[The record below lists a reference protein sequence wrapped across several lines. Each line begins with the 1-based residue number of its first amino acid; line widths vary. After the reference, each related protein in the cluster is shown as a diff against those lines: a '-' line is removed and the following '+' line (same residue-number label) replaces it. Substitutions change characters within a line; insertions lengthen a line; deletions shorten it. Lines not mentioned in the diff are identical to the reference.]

1 MARLQTALSLLI
13 ASTALPAFAATPKAT
28 PQKAPSLVEIPSA
41 PENNPSPATPQAC
54 TSIDAD
60 AARLACYDVALGRQV
75 NVPTATQNDNKA
87 KAITVTQTKDVPLS
101 TAINPFDAANQSTT
115 PITPT
120 TSLLDR
126 RWELS
131 PESKLGTFTLRAHK
145 PLYILP
151 IFYNNNPNTTP
162 SSPNPLNTVTKP
174 LNIDDAES
182 KFQFSLKTKALEN
195 IFGNNG
201 DLWLGYTQTSRWQ
214 VYNAED
220 SRPFRETNYEPEAS
234 LIFRTNYNFL
244 GLDGRL
250 LGLTLDHQSNGRAL
264 PLSRSWNRAILNI
277 GLERGDWVVML
288 RPWYRI
294 PESKADDDNP
304 DISNYLGRGDLQ
316 ITRKWNNQEFSLMLR
331 HSLKTGDKSHGA
343 AQLDWTFPLQGNL
356 RGFVQ
361 VFNGYGES
369 LIDYNHQSTYVGLG
383 VSLLNWY

>member
-1 MARLQTALSLLI
+1 MSRLPQTALSVLI
-13 ASTALPAFAATPKAT
+13 ISCTAPAIAATTTNQIPTTTVA
-28 PQKAPSLVEIPSA
+28 IPSA
-41 PENNPSPATPQAC
+41 PENNPTPATPLAC

-60 AARLACYDVALGRQV
+60 AARLACYDVAFGRQAAAQAAAK
-75 NVPTATQNDNKA
+75 TEA
-87 KAITVTQTKDVPLS
+87 KAANAIASTNKDVPLA
-101 TAINPFDAANQSTT
+101 TAINPFDASNQSTT

-131 PESKLGTFTLRAHK
+131 PESKLGTFNLRANK

-151 IFYNNNPNTTP
+151 VFYNTKANTTP
-162 SSPNPLNTVTKP
+162 SSPNPANTVTTP
-174 LNIDDAES
+174 LNIDDVES

-214 VYNAED
+214 VYNADD

-250 LGLTLDHQSNGRAL
+250 FGLTLNHQSNGRAL